1 MMQLTPRQNLHLIR
15 IRDSFNK
22 AVTIKFRKG
31 AEEHGGDLQDMDSLQ
46 LVRNAMDECIDQWTY
61 LKTLEEKLIMER
73 SKV

>member
-1 MMQLTPRQNLHLIR
+1 MELTSRQRLHLIR
-15 IRDSFNK
+15 IRDSFDK
-22 AVTIKFRKG
+22 AVIAKFHKG

-46 LVRNAMDECIDQWTY
+46 LIRNAMDECIDQWTY